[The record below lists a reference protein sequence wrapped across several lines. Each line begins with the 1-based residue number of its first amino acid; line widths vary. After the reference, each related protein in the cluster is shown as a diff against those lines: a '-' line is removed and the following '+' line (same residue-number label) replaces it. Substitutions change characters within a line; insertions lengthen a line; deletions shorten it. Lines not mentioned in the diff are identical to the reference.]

1 VVRIGFVG
9 LGTMGAPMAANLVKA
24 GHGVRGFD
32 RAEPARAAAA
42 ARGVPVVSDLAR
54 AVEGVE
60 AVVTML
66 PDTPDVEA
74 VLLGPDG
81 IVRHLRPGT
90 VVIDTSSIAPSA
102 AVRLAAGLAERG
114 LAFLDAPVTG
124 GPSGAEAGT
133 LGIMVGGEP
142 EAYAR
147 AEPILSAM
155 GRPRR
160 MGPPGSG
167 QATKLCNQIVVAQH
181 LVAVAEA
188 ITLARG
194 LGLDPEAVLEVLLGG
209 AARSWLMETFGLR
222 MARDE
227 AAPAFRMA
235 LMLKDLRLAQEAS
248 FAAGVPLPATA
259 LASSLMLAQAAAG
272 EAGLGHH
279 AVIRVFERLAGR
291 MPAAEKGEGR

>member
-1 VVRIGFVG
+1 MARIGFLG

-24 GHGVRGFD
+24 GHTVRGFD
-32 RAEPARAAAA
+32 RAEAARAAAA
-42 ARGVPVVSDLAR
+42 VRGVPVV
-54 AVEGVE
+54 EGL

-74 VLLGPDG
+74 VLVGPEG
-81 IVRHLRPGT
+81 IAPRLSPGT
-90 VVIDTSSIAPSA
+90 LVIDTSSIAPSA
-102 AVRLAAGLAERG
+102 AVRLAARLSERG

-124 GPSGAEAGT
+124 GPGGAEAGT

-142 EAYAR
+142 EAFVR
-147 AEPILSAM
+147 AEPILAAM
-155 GRPRR
+155 GR
-160 MGPPGSG
+160 
-167 QATKLCNQIVVAQH
+167 QIVVAQH

-188 ITLARG
+188 ITMARG
-194 LGLDPEAVLEVLLGG
+194 LGLDPEAVLEVLGGG

-227 AAPAFRMA
+227 TAPAFRMA
-235 LMLKDLRLAQEAS
+235 LMLKDLRLAQEAA
-248 FAAGVPLPATA
+248 FAAGLPLPATA

-279 AVIRVFERLAGR
+279 AVIRVFERLVGR
-291 MPAAEKGEGR
+291 APASEKGEGR